1 MFAWFVS
8 RHATPVVV
16 EPVVDGT
23 LVGLDG
29 SPWDAVEPGAFGVR
43 VGEVS
48 V

>member
-1 MFAWFVS
+1 MDRQPA
-8 RHATPVVV
+8 RDAGGV